1 MCESLFCVYV
11 LNLVK
16 MKNVN
21 QKFSKVLA
29 EALSDPELKLLLA
42 KKKYTLMWKGPA
54 NLPMNIDLF
63 FKFRT

>member
-1 MCESLFCVYV
+1 
-11 LNLVK
+11 